1 MADWHKINQADWI
14 NVSYRITDSEL
25 RLQFLGLALHCL
37 NEGGF
42 PDNDE
47 DISFIVGLP
56 VASIQKLRP
65 YLDRLSNKEDGK
77 LTFKIVADAM
87 AERAEF
93 GRKQAER
100 RRGTPKPT
108 EDDGGL
114 PEETED
120 DPGDEYDHHG
130 QPRSTTVNHGQPI
143 QSINQSGKKTGKQ
156 EPPARGMPPPLTP
169 QAEVLQA
176 ICVVTAID
184 IGTAN
189 DFTRRDLESVSGKL
203 ARDGET
209 AESVGGFA
217 SWYARENFNGQ
228 QGRKPSLRVFQDR
241 WGEYREARRE
251 TKARAAPV
259 VIPPGLTKQEQKEF
273 LLAQAQGR

>member
-1 MADWHKINQADWI
+1 MARMRTLKPGFFTNDSLAEIAPLGRLLFAGLWTIADREGRLEYRPKKIKA
-14 NVSYRITDSEL
+14 EL
-25 RLQFLGLALHCL
+25 LPYDDCDVLALIADL
-37 NEGGF
+37 VKAGF
-42 PDNDE
+42 LIAYTVADTNYLQVTNFLRHQCPNIQE
-47 DISFIVGLP
+47 K
-56 VASIQKLRP
+56 ASIIPAPTIDCPQVIEDKGT
-65 YLDRLSNKEDGK
+65 LSK
-77 LTFKIVADAM
+77 
-87 AERAEF
+87 
-93 GRKQAER
+93 
-100 RRGTPKPT
+100 
-108 EDDGGL
+108 DD
-114 PEETED
+114 T
-120 DPGDEYDHHG
+120 
-130 QPRSTTVNHGQPI
+130 
-143 QSINQSGKKTGKQ
+143 KTIQ
-156 EPPARGMPPPLTP
+156 EPSKDSKPIPLSEQNRTEQEGEQRVPTRDLPPPLTP

-259 VIPPGLTKQEQKEF
+259 VIPPGLTKQQQKEF